1 MREILSVENLTKTFT
16 LHMLGGKTITGCRD
30 VCFSLPGGTFLGLLG
45 SSGTGKS
52 TILKCIYRTYL
63 PSAGTIRYLSRQFG
77 EIDLAAATEQQILGA
92 RQEIGYVAQF
102 LKVVPRVPAIDVL
115 AEELWQ
121 QGRSR
126 REGREIAGEY
136 LARLG
141 IARELWD
148 AYPTTF
154 SGGEQQ
160 RINLARALITRPRLL
175 LLDEPTASLDVE
187 TRKTALNM
195 LREMKIA
202 GTSMI
207 GIFHDLDAAGQVVDN
222 VVTMKEGSCCC

>member
-1 MREILSVENLTKTFT
+1 MSEILSVENLTKTFT
-16 LHMLGGKTITGCRD
+16 LHMLGGKTIAGCRNIS
-30 VCFSLPGGTFLGLLG
+30 FSLPGGTFLGLLG
-45 SSGTGKS
+45 PSGAGKS

-63 PSAGTIRYLSRQFG
+63 PSGGSLRYFSSKYG
-77 EIDLAAATEQQILGA
+77 EIDLAAATEQQVLRV

-102 LKVVPRVPAIDVL
+102 LKVVPRVPAIDIL
-115 AEELWQ
+115 AEGLWQ
-121 QGRSR
+121 QGCSR
-126 REGREIAGEY
+126 REGREMAGEY

-187 TRKTALNM
+187 TKKTVLNM
-195 LREMKIA
+195 LREMKAA

-222 VVTMKEGSCCC
+222 VLTMQGGNLA